1 MKPRVLFIL
10 ADLDAGGAQR
20 VILRLLHHLR
30 GDNVEYH
37 LSVIH
42 SQGPLRKEIPGHV
55 PVHDLKAGRVR
66 YAPLKILRLCW
77 RLKPRAVVSTLGHL
91 NVSLLLLKPFLPG
104 GTRVIVREA
113 NTPSVRLQHTSAP
126 ALYRFLYRRTYPL
139 ADRVICNSEYMRK
152 DLLESFSIRK
162 AQTQVIP
169 NPVDMAKVKE
179 GIDKATNPYGEGKK
193 NVVSVGRLHYQKGF
207 DLLIRAFERAVQDD
221 LRLHLTLVGDGPERG
236 RLKRLTDRM
245 GAAERVTFA
254 GHQDNPFPYMHYADL
269 FISSSRWE
277 GSPNSVLESLTCGT
291 PVLAFDCPG
300 GTAEILREGENGWLV
315 QEGDW
320 QGLGRKIAEVIDA
333 KQNLKGRLLP
343 EQYEIEKITML
354 WEDLFANLT
363 KSGARKH

>member
-1 MKPRVLFIL
+1 MRPRVLFIL
-10 ADLDAGGAQR
+10 ADLGAGGAQR

-77 RLKPRAVVSTLGHL
+77 RLKPRVVVSTLGHL
-91 NVSLLLLKPFLPG
+91 NVSLLLLKSFLPG

-126 ALYRFLYRRTYPL
+126 SLYRFLYRWIYPL

-152 DLLESFSIRK
+152 DLLEWFSIRK
-162 AQTQVIP
+162 AKTQVIP
-169 NPVDMAKVKE
+169 NPVDMVSVGEEIKRGA
-179 GIDKATNPYGEGKK
+179 DPYGNGKK

-207 DLLIRAFERAVQDD
+207 DLLIRAFERAAQRDF
-221 LRLHLTLVGDGPERG
+221 RLHLTLVGDGPERE
-236 RLKRLTDRM
+236 RLKRLTDRV
-245 GAAERVTFA
+245 GASERVTFA
-254 GHQDNPFPYMHYADL
+254 GHQDNPFPYMHHADL
-269 FISSSRWE
+269 FVSSSRWE
-277 GSPNSVLESLTCGT
+277 GSPNTVLESLACGT
-291 PVLAFDCPG
+291 PVLAFNCPG

-320 QGLGRKIAEVIDA
+320 QGLGWKIAEAIDA
-333 KQNLKGRLLP
+333 KQNLKARLLP
-343 EQYEIEKITML
+343 EQYRIEKVTVQ
-354 WEDLFANLT
+354 WEGLFANLIESRAGKT
-363 KSGARKH
+363 